1 MAKARN
7 YEEKLYR
14 AIGIA
19 KYFSE
24 HPDKTAQ
31 DAADEFD
38 ISRATVRKDINYLA
52 GRLFAREFA
61 NDPKKEIQIYRWYKA
76 TKKVMEKN
84 HYRRPHRNDK

>member
-19 KYFSE
+19 KFFAE

-31 DAADEFD
+31 DAAEEFD
-38 ISRATVRKDINYLA
+38 VSRSTVRKDINYLA
-52 GRLFAREFA
+52 NRLFSRHFA
-61 NDPKKEIQIYRWYKA
+61 DDPQKERQIYRWYKA
-76 TKKVMEKN
+76 TKIVMEKN
-84 HYRRPHRNDK
+84 HYRRPHRNEK